1 MYVKEI
7 DWLARTKFR
16 MRELGIKQ
24 IDIARALGITQAA
37 VGHHFAGRN
46 QPNLAQLETIAKML
60 NVNLAWLITGTGPM
74 LIDDPSTTVPLS
86 MEEEKW
92 LKLLRQLT
100 PEQVNA
106 VRQVVETIVENFV
119 SRDLGRNSP

>member
-1 MYVKEI
+1 
-7 DWLARTKFR
+7 
-16 MRELGIKQ
+16 
-24 IDIARALGITQAA
+24 
-37 VGHHFAGRN
+37 
-46 QPNLAQLETIAKML
+46 
-60 NVNLAWLITGTGPM
+60 
-74 LIDDPSTTVPLS
+74 

-119 SRDLGRNSP
+119 SSDLGRNSP